1 MTFMKNLIVVVAL
14 AAAAVGP
21 VAAQQTPSTNQR
33 TLEELGAQSRERDRE
48 RLEHPEMYVAKLK
61 AGVQEYLGCV
71 DGAAASL
78 DDRYS
83 DAATVALGVRAFCA
97 HHLEA
102 LAQMSVTDARAWGA
116 DLHGAVIQTLL
127 ARRVKLQKAKDGPR
141 KSS

>member
-1 MTFMKNLIVVVAL
+1 MKALIVIAAL
-14 AAAAVGP
+14 VAAAIDPAV
-21 VAAQQTPSTNQR
+21 AQQPSSSNQR
-33 TLEELGAQSRERDRE
+33 TLEELGALSRERDRE
-48 RLEHPEMYVAKLK
+48 RVEHPELYVAKLK
-61 AGVQEYLGCV
+61 AGVQEYLGCA
-71 DGAAASL
+71 DDAAALL

-97 HHLEA
+97 PHLEA
-102 LAQMSVTDARAWGA
+102 LARMSVTDARTWGA